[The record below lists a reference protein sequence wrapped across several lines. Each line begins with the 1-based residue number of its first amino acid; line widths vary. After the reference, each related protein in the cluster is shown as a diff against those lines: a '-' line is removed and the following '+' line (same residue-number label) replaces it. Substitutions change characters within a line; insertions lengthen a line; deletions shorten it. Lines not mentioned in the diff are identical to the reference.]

1 MEWLPIEREKLV
13 KDAVRV
19 APRVAVPSRVV
30 PSKKDIVPVG
40 EVEPGVDGLTVAVKV
55 TAASTVWGFALDVR
69 AVEVAIG
76 AGCTMV
82 SISGEDVLLMN
93 VESPP

>member
-55 TAASTVWGFALDVR
+55 TAA
-69 AVEVAIG
+69 
-76 AGCTMV
+76 
-82 SISGEDVLLMN
+82 
-93 VESPP
+93 